1 MKRGNTRSS
10 KKEQAQETADSV
22 KVTKKNTKTA
32 KEPEARKSVT
42 SQEPEQV
49 AKEEQ
54 KKEENEESE
63 IHIGPPRIKLLR
75 RRPR

>member
-10 KKEQAQETADSV
+10 KKERAQETADSV
-22 KVTKKNTKTA
+22 KVTKKKTKTA

-42 SQEPEQV
+42 AQEPEQV

-54 KKEENEESE
+54 DKDENEESA
-63 IHIGPPRIKLLR
+63 IHIDP
-75 RRPR
+75 